1 VKVKL
6 AMVFVLVLL
15 VVGSACV
22 VYILW
27 KPANPTYMNAQNEPV
42 LAQGADPGNLASSSG
57 GTILEGPRDC
67 VVLVR
72 NLGNIQDRIISGA
85 PEAVSQQYNTI
96 SEINKRLKELPL
108 KTWRNKSKVQCL
120 LNYVLSGGN
129 SEVLKTVITTDVLS
143 PDDKELAEGV
153 YYFSVGQREKAL
165 GLLGKIDPRS
175 LGRYLAGPV
184 ALAQASLL
192 EVQDPKKALTLL
204 DEVRLQAP
212 HTALE
217 EASIRRQIPLLVK
230 QTELDRALPLAVL
243 YFRRYGAS
251 LYAEALQESFVI
263 QLTAQT
269 QSKDA
274 IAAEVLLSE
283 FESLDSSRMSNL
295 FLAIARQSLLSGNV
309 TLAKSAANTV
319 LTKGLQQDVTK
330 NRALLYAAAAD
341 AVSSEAAAALVILG
355 SLSSDQLTVE
365 ESQLRDGAIS
375 VARKVIGKDLQS
387 GAEAAVTTG
396 SKDPGQSQ
404 SVSLGNEPALRA
416 VISQADNLIKKA
428 DEFGLGENR

>member
-1 VKVKL
+1 
-6 AMVFVLVLL
+6 
-15 VVGSACV
+15 
-22 VYILW
+22 
-27 KPANPTYMNAQNEPV
+27 
-42 LAQGADPGNLASSSG
+42 
-57 GTILEGPRDC
+57 
-67 VVLVR
+67 
-72 NLGNIQDRIISGA
+72 
-85 PEAVSQQYNTI
+85 
-96 SEINKRLKELPL
+96 
-108 KTWRNKSKVQCL
+108 
-120 LNYVLSGGN
+120 
-129 SEVLKTVITTDVLS
+129 
-143 PDDKELAEGV
+143 
-153 YYFSVGQREKAL
+153 
-165 GLLGKIDPRS
+165 
-175 LGRYLAGPV
+175 
-184 ALAQASLL
+184 L
-192 EVQDPKKALTLL
+192 EVQDPKEALTLL